1 MPPNGLTAPIGQTA
15 IAHAPACI
23 VVPWGLLQA
32 VQAIAHRCHPNA
44 INAAVVAQA
53 QPSSILPY
61 SYIAGG
67 VQLQKNKMKCSSE
80 WHAALAVGT
89 VGWLGQR
96 RRRMAVGA
104 VRQQQGSCAA
114 AQATRPL
121 RAGGGGRT
129 ESVLRRKIAR
139 KGIGAT
145 EGREERAGIHP
156 ARRVQSAKAVLCGAR
171 ACVATCAAR
180 GQKGGKRLLGRQAGE
195 GWRPGRREGEGQ
207 IRRDTKWRPRGGKRG
222 RRRRGSP
229 PAAPP

>member
-1 MPPNGLTAPIGQTA
+1 MQR
-15 IAHAPACI
+15 
-23 VVPWGLLQA
+23 W
-32 VQAIAHRCHPNA
+32 RW
-44 INAAVVAQA
+44 
-53 QPSSILPY
+53 
-61 SYIAGG
+61 
-67 VQLQKNKMKCSSE
+67 VQL
-80 WHAALAVGT
+80 
-89 VGWLGQR
+89 VGWDSGGSGWP
-96 RRRMAVGA
+96 VGA

-195 GWRPGRREGEGQ
+195 GWRPGRREGGKGQ

-222 RRRRGSP
+222 RRRRGARLRRRLSASNKGPRVRACVPGAHACVYMAWWP
-229 PAAPP
+229 PPERPGRQGGGLERRAWGG